1 MTILLCSASDKVRQR
16 WRGGLVGRKCRQT
29 DSLEGLKAEFAES
42 LPKLLLLHLSLP
54 GLQGIRGVAAL
65 REQCPEIRLMVF
77 SDVPNETEGLA
88 LLRLGIHGYANTH
101 MAADLLRRAVEVVGQ
116 GEIWLGRK
124 LMQRLITDLADDRAT
139 SAMSFGQLFHSLT
152 PREREIAKWVSDGAT
167 NKRIAR
173 YLGVTERTVKS
184 HLTTIFRKTGTKD
197 RLQLALLVRSQPPFA
212 RAGGSEF

>member
-1 MTILLCSASDKVRQR
+1 MTILLCSTSDKVRHR
-16 WRGGLVGRKCRQT
+16 WRGALVGRKCRQT
-29 DSLEGLKAEFAES
+29 DSLEGLKTELAKS

-54 GLQGIRGVAAL
+54 GLRGIRGVAAL
-65 REQCPEIRLMVF
+65 RKQCPEIRLMVF

-101 MAADLLRRAVEVVGQ
+101 MSVALLKKAVEVVGK

-124 LMQRLITDLADDRAT
+124 LMQRLITDLADGRAA
-139 SAMSFGQLFHSLT
+139 SAISLRQLLHSLT
-152 PREREIAKWVSDGAT
+152 PREQEIARWVSEGAT

-184 HLTTIFRKTGTKD
+184 HLTTIFRKTGSKD
-197 RLQLALLVRSQPPFA
+197 RIQLALLLRQQPPMA
-212 RAGGSEF
+212 RAGGAGF